1 MTMFK
6 NILKLI
12 MKEKSISTY
21 VISEAIGISEGTVR
35 GWLKGKTPRADYF
48 FKLAEFL
55 EIDPLYLWYG
65 RDYSKNHELKYSVD
79 KLHKFAKEYP
89 KDLSIIL
96 RLIDL
101 YVDEYTDKHKR
112 KLSKKILTFKK
123 AK

>member
-1 MTMFK
+1 MFK

-12 MKEKSISTY
+12 MKEKGISTY
-21 VISEAIGISEGTVR
+21 VISGALGISEGTVR

-55 EIDPLYLWYG
+55 EIDPLYIWYG
-65 RDYSKNHELKYSVD
+65 REYSKNHELKYSMD

-89 KDLSIIL
+89 EDVSIIL
-96 RLIDL
+96 KLIDL
-101 YVDEYTDKHKR
+101 CVDEYEDKHK
-112 KLSKKILTFKK
+112 KGHIKKTLSFRK